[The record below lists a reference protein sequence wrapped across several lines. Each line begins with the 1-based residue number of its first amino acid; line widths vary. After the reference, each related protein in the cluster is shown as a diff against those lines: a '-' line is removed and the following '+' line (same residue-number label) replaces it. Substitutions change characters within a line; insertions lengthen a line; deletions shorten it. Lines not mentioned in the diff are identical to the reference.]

1 MKEAGIYVIRRIGTD
16 QCYVG
21 SSSNVH
27 RRWTA
32 HRRELRQGTHHA
44 QRLLNA
50 WAKYG
55 EDSFE
60 FAMLEL
66 VNGEGVALRDALLL
80 REQAWMDKLRPC
92 FNTVPAAGSTL
103 GFKMPR
109 EVVERHRQQLTG
121 RRAPPAEAE
130 RLRALALG
138 VKRGPETVEKLRQA
152 GLRRG
157 MPIKAIENS
166 AAARRGKPLAP
177 EHVEKVRATSTGRK
191 HSLEVLERMRASNT
205 PEVRLAKGAAAR
217 GKAQS
222 PEHRAKRIAALV
234 AYHERRRNGLAV

>member
-1 MKEAGIYVIRRIGTD
+1 MKGPGIYAIRRIGTD
-16 QCYVG
+16 QRYVG
-21 SSSNVH
+21 STANVA
-27 RRWTA
+27 RRWTT
-32 HRRELRQGTHHA
+32 HRRELNAGTHHA
-44 QRLLNA
+44 SRLQNA
-50 WAKYG
+50 WAKHG
-55 EDSFE
+55 PEAFE
-60 FAMLEL
+60 FVLLETLPAVDGLKGAL
-66 VNGEGVALRDALLL
+66 VE
-80 REQAWMDKLRPC
+80 REQHWIDQLQPC
-92 FNTVPAAGSTL
+92 FNSAPAAGSTL